1 MTFVFG
7 WRYMGEYRTLIGL
20 LEGTLYC
27 LFMKGC
33 QKSFDATGA
42 KRATFRDGCC
52 EVKEVFQAG
61 LLGR

>member
-1 MTFVFG
+1 
-7 WRYMGEYRTLIGL
+7 MGEYRTLIGL

-42 KRATFRDGCC
+42 KRATFRDGYC